1 MASAFLRSKVD
12 ERAALTDIVSGILE
26 KCSEESRDPLPEERT
41 KLDDYNN
48 RIKVLDGT
56 IVELRTQEEA
66 NGRFLTTVSRLED
79 ADEAAEKRGTR
90 QVAPVQQLSAGE
102 AFVQSDQFKAYR
114 GRGTM
119 EPVEFE
125 DFIGVENR
133 AAIVGPITEASLQ
146 LPAYRWDGPAGPR
159 TTTPFLRL
167 IGREVVSTNAVS
179 YITWGDAATGAAI
192 VAETDLKPE
201 AELTPTEHPLNLVTY
216 AFWKAITRQALEDYP
231 RIRSIVETKLRLG
244 LADTLEA
251 SAIETLADVAAA
263 DPAAG
268 TNLAGIRGAIATL
281 QSRGYTP
288 GAIAMNPAD
297 AATLDLEVM
306 AGTLSGPSSPGRYWG
321 LPVIAV
327 GGIPQGEAYVGDF
340 SQAVTWFDR
349 SSASVYMTDSHS
361 DYFIRNLMVI
371 LAEQRSAFALTEP
384 TAVVQVVV
392 EAPVEEVEAPAVAA
406 SSKS

>member
-1 MASAFLRSKVD
+1 
-12 ERAALTDIVSGILE
+12 
-26 KCSEESRDPLPEERT
+26 
-41 KLDDYNN
+41 
-48 RIKVLDGT
+48 
-56 IVELRTQEEA
+56 
-66 NGRFLTTVSRLED
+66 
-79 ADEAAEKRGTR
+79 
-90 QVAPVQQLSAGE
+90 
-102 AFVQSDQFKAYR
+102 
-114 GRGTM
+114 
-119 EPVEFE
+119 
-125 DFIGVENR
+125 
-133 AAIVGPITEASLQ
+133 
-146 LPAYRWDGPAGPR
+146 
-159 TTTPFLRL
+159 
-167 IGREVVSTNAVS
+167 
-179 YITWGDAATGAAI
+179 
-192 VAETDLKPE
+192 
-201 AELTPTEHPLNLVTY
+201 
-216 AFWKAITRQALEDYP
+216 
-231 RIRSIVETKLRLG
+231 VETKLRLG